1 MNSYYNPCDCPCEYP
16 FECVGITGPTGPRG
30 NTGVTGAT
38 GNTGPI
44 GPTGNTGV
52 TGATGNTGPIGS
64 TGNTG
69 VTGATGNTGP
79 IGPTGNTGV
88 TGATGNTGPTGSTG
102 NTGVTGATGSTGPIG
117 PMGNTGVTGATGS
130 TGPIGPTGNT
140 GVTGATGNTGPI
152 GPMGNT
158 GVTGA
163 TGSTGPTGPTGT
175 VQQSFASFADFGRR
189 YGNGAR
195 MFLFPV
201 VSDTDGN
208 IQSINNN
215 TAIHLMAGYYHI
227 TYQVS
232 SLLSAGGLMQITP
245 AYLGASHIEFGIYSR
260 VANARETVSGTVDM
274 ILNITED
281 TDFTLTINTSVT
293 NSETQLTMSII
304 KLNRT

>member
-44 GPTGNTGV
+44 GPTGSTGPTGPTGDTGV
-52 TGATGNTGPIGS
+52 TGVTGSTGPIGPTGNAGVTGVTGS
-64 TGNTG
+64 TGPIGPTGNTG

-88 TGATGNTGPTGSTG
+88 TGATG
-102 NTGVTGATGSTGPIG
+102 
-117 PMGNTGVTGATGS
+117 S
-130 TGPIGPTGNT
+130 TGPIGPT
-140 GVTGATGNTGPI
+140 
-152 GPMGNT
+152 GNT

-245 AYLGASHIEFGIYSR
+245 SYLGASHIEFGIYSR